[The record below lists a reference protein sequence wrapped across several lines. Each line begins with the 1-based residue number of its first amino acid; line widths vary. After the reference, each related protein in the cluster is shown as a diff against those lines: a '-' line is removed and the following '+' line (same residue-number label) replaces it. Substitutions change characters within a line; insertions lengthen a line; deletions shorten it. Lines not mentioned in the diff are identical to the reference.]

1 MNESEWLS
9 ALSAALE
16 QSDAEGLTMRE
27 IATVWGIRKDRAE
40 EKMRDLAAR
49 GRVKHAGTRAGV
61 DLIGR
66 PIRLPVYVL
75 T

>member
-1 MNESEWLS
+1 MTESEWL
-9 ALSAALE
+9 AAFNAALQE
-16 QSDAEGLTMRE
+16 SDAEGLTMRE
-27 IATVWGIRKDRAE
+27 IAMAWGMRKPVAE
-40 EKMRDLAAR
+40 EKMRALAAQ

-66 PIRLPVYVL
+66 PIRLPVYVV